1 MAFEPSPQQALLI
14 FSMLLGENIEQREPA
29 QSQRKCG
36 LAPAA
41 RDVLVRKKFLKK
53 VPPEGRGPTRLALA
67 DEGREWALRNLFC
80 RLPERGNRPKAILA
94 RLNEALMPI
103 LNNRWDEVERRLF
116 PNGAS
121 HPAEPEPEFSDD
133 ITVESIQGQ
142 IRDAYLSLTGGRTK
156 ERVLFSALRPKV
168 PVVSD
173 DFDQAVLSL
182 QAQQK
187 VVLAGLDNPV
197 ERTPEVEAAAIHIA
211 GNARHLLYFQG

>member
-14 FSMLLGENIEQREPA
+14 FSMLLGEKPEQREPT
-29 QSQRKCG
+29 QSKCG
-36 LAPAA
+36 LGATP
-41 RDVLVRKKFLKK
+41 RDAMVRKKLLRK
-53 VPPEGRGPTRLALA
+53 VPPEGRGPTRLALT
-67 DEGREWALRNLFC
+67 DEGRDWALRNLFC
-80 RLPERGNRPKAILA
+80 RLPERGVRPKAILA

-103 LNNRWDEVERRLF
+103 LNNQWGEVERRLF
-116 PNGAS
+116 PHDGAR
-121 HPAEPEPEFSDD
+121 PAEPAPESSED

-142 IRDAYLSLTGGRTK
+142 IRDAYLTLTGGRTK

-173 DFDQAVLSL
+173 DFDHAVLSL

-197 ERTPEVEAAAIHIA
+197 ERTPEVESAAIHIA
-211 GNARHLLYFQG
+211 GNPRHLLYFQG